1 MLKLYNTL
9 SRKKEV
15 FKPRRSLQVGMYIC
29 GPTVYGPGHI
39 GHARTYIAFDVIR
52 RYLEYK
58 GYKVKCIVNITD
70 VHDDVIKESK
80 RLKVLFLNLS
90 EEYTKLF
97 LKDMHLLRIK
107 EANHYPRVTKH
118 IEEIIKFITK
128 LIKKG
133 SAYKEKNSVY
143 FDVSKFKDYGKLS
156 GIKLKKTLTGTRVE
170 TDKYEREEASDFALW
185 KASSPKEPGWSS
197 PWGKGRPGWH
207 IECSVMSQ
215 KYLGRQIDIHGG
227 AKDLIFPHH
236 ENEIAQSESLISKKP
251 FVKYWLHSGLLTIGG
266 QKMAKS
272 LKNYITIEKAL
283 ENWSTRVL
291 RLFIISSHYRS
302 PQDFN
307 EKALLQA
314 QKGIERIDEFLDKLK
329 KSKGRKRLAKNL
341 ALQAQKE
348 FEKAMND
355 DFNTPVALASL
366 FRLITQGNYLLD
378 KKRLTFSDAQDIL
391 KFLREIDKIFDFIF
405 WKESKKEKIP
415 ENILILIKKREKYRK
430 KGDYKKADQIR
441 KEIKKEG
448 YWLEDT
454 KEGLKVKKL

>member
-9 SRKKEV
+9 SRKKEA
-15 FKPRRSLQVGMYIC
+15 FKPRKSLQIGMYIC

-52 RYLEYK
+52 GYLEYK
-58 GYKVKCIVNITD
+58 GYKVKFIMNITD

-80 RLKVLFLNLS
+80 RLKVPFLNLS

-97 LKDMHLLRIK
+97 LKDMRLLGIK

-118 IEEIIKFITK
+118 IKEIIKFITK
-128 LIKKG
+128 LIEKG
-133 SAYKEKNSVY
+133 CAYKEKNSVY

-156 GIKLKKTLTGTRVE
+156 GIKLKKTLAGTRVE

-185 KASSPKEPGWSS
+185 KASSSKEPGWSS

-207 IECSVMSQ
+207 IECSAMSQ

-251 FVKYWLHSGLLTIGG
+251 FVKYWLHSGLLTIKG

-272 LKNYITIEKAL
+272 LGNYITIEKAL
-283 ENWSTRVL
+283 KNWPTRVL
-291 RLFIISSHYRS
+291 RLFVTSSHYRS

-307 EKALLQA
+307 EKALRQA
-314 QKGIERIDEFLDKLK
+314 QKGIERIDEFLDKVKRLR
-329 KSKGRKRLAKNL
+329 GRKRPAKNSG
-341 ALQAQKE
+341 LQAQKE

-378 KKRLTFSDAQDIL
+378 KEKLTFVDAQDIL
-391 KFLREIDKIFDFIF
+391 KFLRKIDKIFNFIF
-405 WKESKKEKIP
+405 WKKSKKKRVP
-415 ENILILIKKREKYRK
+415 ENILILIEEREKYRK
-430 KGDYKKADQIR
+430 RGDYKKADQIR

-448 YWLEDT
+448 YWLKDT
-454 KEGLKVKKL
+454 KEGPKVKKL